1 MANIQVT
8 ITPSDATDK
17 SFTVESDHPEIVQ
30 VDGTTCTAL
39 KAGQAGQAVLTIK
52 TNDGNKTAQCTVTV
66 REAHKSVST
75 VSVEPTTKEVTVGDN
90 FTVSES

>member
-8 ITPSDATDK
+8 ISPSDATDK

-39 KAGQAGQAVLTIK
+39 KAGQAIK

-66 REAHKSVST
+66 REAPKSVSA

>member
-17 SFTVESDHPEIVQ
+17 SFTVESDHPEIVR

-39 KAGQAGQAVLTIK
+39 KAGQAVLTIK

-66 REAHKSVST
+66 REAPKSVSAVSQPVNNVHIHFFKLCQKIT
-75 VSVEPTTKEVTVGDN
+75 VPG
-90 FTVSES
+90 

>member
-17 SFTVESDHPEIVQ
+17 SFTVESDHPDIVR

-39 KAGQAGQAVLTIK
+39 KAGKAVLTIK

>member
-8 ITPSDATDK
+8 ITPPDATDK
-17 SFTVESDHPEIVQ
+17 SFTVESDHPDIVQ
-30 VDGTTCTAL
+30 VNGTTCTAL
-39 KAGQAGQAVLTIK
+39 KVGKAVLTIK

-66 REAHKSVST
+66 RAAHKSVST
-75 VSVEPTTKEVTVGDN
+75 VSVEPTTKEVTVGDT